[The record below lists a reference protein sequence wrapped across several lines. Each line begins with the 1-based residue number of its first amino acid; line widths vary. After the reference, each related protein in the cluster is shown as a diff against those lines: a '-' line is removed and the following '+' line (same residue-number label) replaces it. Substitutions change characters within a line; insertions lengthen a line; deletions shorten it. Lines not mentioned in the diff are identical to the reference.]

1 MTTAQIYEQGY
12 RRYEGS
18 RTGVA
23 GAIRTLVIHSIRA
36 VLGLGRSA
44 RHKIVPVLV
53 ICFSYIPAM
62 VFVGIAALLPDEL
75 GDEFV
80 PSYADYYGFITAALL
95 LFAGLV
101 APELLCTDRRTG
113 MLGVYLASPLDRVTY
128 LLGKTIAIATILAIV
143 TIGPPLLMLIAFSL
157 VDAGPAGWG
166 EGLKVL
172 LRILGAGALKSAFY
186 ASISMAVSATTDRK
200 GAAIATTIGLLFG
213 STVITNGLVDG
224 GDLSEKIRL
233 GDLLTLPTELTYRIH
248 DEPGSWSTTDI
259 PTSLM
264 VLAAFGIILACSAWI
279 WDRYR
284 RMLVRR

>member
-18 RTGVA
+18 RTGVG

-62 VFVGIAALLPDEL
+62 VFVGVAALLPDEL

-80 PSYADYYGFITAALL
+80 PSYADYYGFISAALL

-113 MLGVYLASPLDRVTY
+113 MLGVYLASPLDRATY

-143 TIGPPLLMLIAFSL
+143 TIGPPMLLLIAFSL
-157 VDAGPAGWG
+157 VDAGPDGWG
-166 EGLKVL
+166 EGFKVFF
-172 LRILGAGALKSAFY
+172 RILGAGALMSAFY
-186 ASISMAVSATTDRK
+186 ASISMAVSAATDRK
-200 GAAIATTIGLLFG
+200 GAAIASTIGLLFG

-233 GDLLTLPTELTYRIH
+233 GDLLTLPTELTFRIH
-248 DEPGSWSTTDI
+248 DEQGSWSSTDI

-264 VLAAFGIILACSAWI
+264 LLTAFGIIFACSAWI